1 MINLTTNKVAVMAA
15 LLGTSTAFA
24 QTDPASPSKL
34 WKGDVEFGYFQLEG
48 NSEESSVAAK
58 ANGKRVNGQWT
69 YDIAA
74 EAQNSEAA
82 GIRSAE
88 KYAINNR
95 LAYDFSEFN
104 YSFGYASANKDRFS
118 GYVYQATIAGGYGRR
133 LLKTPKM
140 TWDAEIG
147 PGYRISE
154 FETGSTAGDGQVS
167 EAILRL
173 STDFAA
179 AVSETATFEQKL
191 TLESGD
197 ENTVSKSITSLKTKI
212 VGGLGLKLS
221 YTMTYNET
229 VPTGTVHMDRETA
242 VTLVYSF

>member
-1 MINLTTNKVAVMAA
+1 MTNIKTSKVAALAA

-24 QTDPASPSKL
+24 QTNQPDQTDL
-34 WKGDVEFGYFQLEG
+34 WNGDVEVGYFQLEG
-48 NSEESSVAAK
+48 NSEESSVIAK
-58 ANGKRVNGQWT
+58 TDAKRVNGQWT

-82 GIRSAE
+82 GVRSAE
-88 KYAINNR
+88 KYALSNR

-104 YSFGYASANKDRFS
+104 YSFGYASATKDRFS

-147 PGYRISE
+147 PGFRVSE
-154 FETGSTAGDGQVS
+154 FENGSAAGDGQVS
-167 EAILRL
+167 EAILHL
-173 STDFAA
+173 STEFKA
-179 AVSETATFEQKL
+179 AVSETATFVQKL
-191 TLESGD
+191 SAEAGD
-197 ENTVSKSITSLKTKI
+197 ENTVTKSVTSLKTKI

-221 YTMTYNET
+221 YTLTYNET

-242 VTLVYSF
+242 VTLVYNF

>member
-1 MINLTTNKVAVMAA
+1 MTYSKTTLAAA
-15 LLGTSTAFA
+15 LAAAFSASSAYA
-24 QTDPASPSKL
+24 QSNPPS

-48 NSEESSVAAK
+48 NSKESSAIAK
-58 ANGKRVNGQWT
+58 TNGKRVSGQWT

-82 GIRSAE
+82 GVRSAE
-88 KYAINNR
+88 KYALNNR

-104 YSFGYASANKDRFS
+104 YSFGYASATKDRFS
-118 GYVYQATIAGGYGRR
+118 GYVYQATVAAGYGRR

-147 PGYRISE
+147 PGFRISE
-154 FETGSTAGDGQVS
+154 FETDSPAGDGQVS

-173 STDFAA
+173 STDFSA

-191 TLESGD
+191 TVESGE
-197 ENTVSKSITSLKTKI
+197 ENTVTKSITSLKTKI

-229 VPTGTVHMDRETA
+229 VPTDTVHMDRETA
-242 VTLVYSF
+242 VTLVYNF

>member
-1 MINLTTNKVAVMAA
+1 MIYLKTSKVAAVAT

-24 QTDPASPSKL
+24 QSGPEDL

-48 NSEESSVAAK
+48 NSDESSVIAK
-58 ANGKRVNGQWT
+58 SNGKRVNGQWT

-82 GIRSAE
+82 GVRSAE
-88 KYAINNR
+88 KYALSNR

-104 YSFGYASANKDRFS
+104 YTFGYASANKDRFS
-118 GYVYQATIAGGYGRR
+118 GYVYQATVAAGYGRR
-133 LLKTPKM
+133 LLKTPEM

-147 PGYRISE
+147 PGFRISE
-154 FETGSTAGDGQVS
+154 FETGSPAGDGQVS

-173 STDFAA
+173 STDFSA
-179 AVSETATFEQKL
+179 TATFEQKL
-191 TLESGD
+191 TVESGE
-197 ENTVSKSITSLKTKI
+197 ENTVTKSITSLKTKI

-221 YTMTYNET
+221 YTLTYNET
-229 VPTGTVHMDRETA
+229 VPTDTVHMDRETA

>member
-1 MINLTTNKVAVMAA
+1 MIYLKTSMVAA
-15 LLGTSTAFA
+15 LAAILGTSTALA
-24 QTDPASPSKL
+24 QSGPNDL

-48 NSEESSVAAK
+48 NSEESSVIAK
-58 ANGKRVNGQWT
+58 TNSKRVNGQWT

-82 GIRSAE
+82 GVRSAE
-88 KYAINNR
+88 KYALSNR

-147 PGYRISE
+147 PGIRVSE
-154 FETGSTAGDGQVS
+154 FETGSPAGDGQVS

-173 STDFAA
+173 STEFAA

-221 YTMTYNET
+221 YTLTYNET
-229 VPTGTVHMDRETA
+229 VPTDTVHMDRETA